1 MTTADSASY
10 HCAYCGET
18 NETMVD
24 PSGGS
29 RQVYV
34 EDCAVCCR
42 PNVLRILINPEDAS
56 VAIEAEQES

>member
-1 MTTADSASY
+1 
-10 HCAYCGET
+10 
-18 NETMVD
+18 MVD
-24 PSGGS
+24 LSGGS